1 MMHIAWNAIG
11 SVAAAS
17 LGTIVVVAVL
27 IGLAALGMSRY
38 ARGRTQGN
46 GGTLSAV
53 GAGIAF
59 LGCVAIAVFGLYL
72 TVVR

>member
-1 MMHIAWNAIG
+1 MHIAWSAIG

-27 IGLAALGMSRY
+27 AGLAALGMSRY
-38 ARGRTQGN
+38 DKARTAGG

-53 GAGIAF
+53 GAGAAF
-59 LGCVAIAVFGLYL
+59 LGCVLIALFGLYL